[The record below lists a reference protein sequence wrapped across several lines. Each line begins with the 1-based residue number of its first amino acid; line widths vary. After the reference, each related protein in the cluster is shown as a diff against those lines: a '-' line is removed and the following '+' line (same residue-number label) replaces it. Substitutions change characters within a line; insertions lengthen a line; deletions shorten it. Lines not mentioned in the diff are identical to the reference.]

1 MTNKDKYIKDLDSL
15 ILRGVEL
22 KRGLYNELRDE
33 YKDSFDKLSA
43 DEKEKFLKASFKDNY
58 NSWYNESLSVIKQ
71 LMPER
76 LDDFVMQYKLPKR
89 KNTEISY
96 LTYTISD
103 YLMDLV
109 VKDAFGGIKVNRTA
123 AVTKFQQQYQIVLS
137 LKKRFESS
145 LYDIKQLV
153 QADMMDSEIDSA
165 KLLLKNGFLRAAG
178 AICGVVLEKHFSTI
192 CQARGLKQSK
202 KNPCLNDY
210 NQLLKDEGIIDTPT
224 WRKISYLADI
234 RNLCDHNKREE
245 PTKEQLKDLIDGT
258 EKIIKTVY

>member
-22 KRGLYNELRDE
+22 QRGLYNELRDE

-109 VKDAFGGIKVNRTA
+109 VKDA
-123 AVTKFQQQYQIVLS
+123 
-137 LKKRFESS
+137 
-145 LYDIKQLV
+145 
-153 QADMMDSEIDSA
+153 
-165 KLLLKNGFLRAAG
+165 
-178 AICGVVLEKHFSTI
+178 VV
-192 CQARGLKQSK
+192 SK
-202 KNPCLNDY
+202 
-210 NQLLKDEGIIDTPT
+210 
-224 WRKISYLADI
+224 
-234 RNLCDHNKREE
+234 
-245 PTKEQLKDLIDGT
+245 
-258 EKIIKTVY
+258 

>member
-1 MTNKDKYIKDLDSL
+1 MTNKDKYIKDLNSL

-22 KRGLYNELRDE
+22 QRGLYNELRDE

-76 LDDFVMQYKLPKR
+76 LDEFVSYYKILKR
-89 KNTEISY
+89 KDQDISY
-96 LTYTISD
+96 LSYTISD
-103 YLMDLV
+103 YLLGVV
-109 VKDAFGGIKVNRTA
+109 VKELGQVKVGGTA
-123 AVTKFQQQYQIVLS
+123 AVPKFQQQLQIVLP

-153 QADMMDSEIDSA
+153 QADLMDSEIDSA

-234 RNLCDHNKREE
+234 RNLCDHNKKDE
-245 PTKEQLKDLIDGT
+245 PTKDQLTDLVNGT
-258 EKIIKTVY
+258 EKIIRTVF

>member
-1 MTNKDKYIKDLDSL
+1 MTNKDKYIKDLNSL
-15 ILRGVEL
+15 ILRGIEL
-22 KRGLYNELRDE
+22 QRGLYNELRDE

-43 DEKEKFLKASFKDNY
+43 DEKEKFLKADFKDNY

-76 LDDFVMQYKLPKR
+76 LDDFVMLYKLPKR
-89 KNTEISY
+89 KTTEISY

-109 VKDAFGGIKVNRTA
+109 VKDGFGDIKVNGTA
-123 AVTKFQQQYQIVLS
+123 AVTKFQQQCQIVQS

-153 QADMMDSEIDSA
+153 QADLMDSEIDSA

-192 CQARGLKQSK
+192 CQTRGLKLSK

-210 NQLLKDEGIIDTPT
+210 NQLLKDEGVIATPM

-234 RNLCDHNKREE
+234 RNLCDHNKKEE
-245 PTKEQLKDLIDGT
+245 PTEEQLVDLVNET
-258 EKIIKTVY
+258 VKIIKTVF